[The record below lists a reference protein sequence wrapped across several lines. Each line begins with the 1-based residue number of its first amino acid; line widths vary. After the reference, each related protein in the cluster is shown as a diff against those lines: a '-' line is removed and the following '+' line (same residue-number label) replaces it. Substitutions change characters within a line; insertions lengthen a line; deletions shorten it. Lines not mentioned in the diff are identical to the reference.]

1 MGWFPVCDAAA
12 GIRVRAVPAHFPSG
26 AASVYRPAGCLFL
39 IKARDDRE
47 CGVKMGNSAAYRIG
61 HGYDLH
67 RLEDRAPAG
76 PGRPLIVGGMT
87 LDWPRGPISHSDGD
101 VLYHAL
107 VDGMMGALAM
117 PDIGQMFPDNAAEN
131 DGRDS
136 REFVIEAVR
145 RVREAGWCVVNV
157 DATVI
162 LEKPRIGPVKDT
174 MRANIAGLLG
184 IDVAAV
190 NVKGKSHE
198 RVDAVGEG
206 RAVEAHVVVLLT
218 RT

>member
-1 MGWFPVCDAAA
+1 
-12 GIRVRAVPAHFPSG
+12 
-26 AASVYRPAGCLFL
+26 
-39 IKARDDRE
+39 
-47 CGVKMGNSAAYRIG
+47 MGNADGMRIG

-67 RLEDRAPAG
+67 RLEDRPPAG
-76 PGRPLIVGGMT
+76 KGRPLVVGGVT
-87 LDWPRGPISHSDGD
+87 LDWPKGPISHSDGD

-117 PDIGQMFPDNAAEN
+117 PDIGQMFPDNAPEN

-136 REFVIEAVR
+136 REFVVEAVR
-145 RVREAGWCVVNV
+145 RVKAAGWRVVNV

-162 LEKPRIGPVKDT
+162 LEKPRIGAVKDT

-184 IDVAAV
+184 IEVATV

-198 RVDAVGEG
+198 KVDAVGEG

-218 RT
+218 RM

>member
-1 MGWFPVCDAAA
+1 MVSPD
-12 GIRVRAVPAHFPSG
+12 
-26 AASVYRPAGCLFL
+26 
-39 IKARDDRE
+39 
-47 CGVKMGNSAAYRIG
+47 GVRIG

-67 RLEDRAPAG
+67 RLEERPPAG
-76 PGRPLIVGGMT
+76 PGRPLVVGGVA
-87 LDWPRGPISHSDGD
+87 LDWPKGPVSHSDGD

-117 PDIGQMFPDNAAEN
+117 PDIGQMFPDNAPEN

-136 REFVIEAVR
+136 REFVVEAVR
-145 RVREAGWCVVNV
+145 RASAAGWRVVNV

-162 LEKPRIGPVKDT
+162 LEKPRIGPVKDA
-174 MRANIAGLLG
+174 MRENIAGLLG
-184 IDVAAV
+184 VEVGAV

-206 RAVEAHVVVLLT
+206 RAVEAHVVVLMT
-218 RT
+218 RQ